1 MPFPAATGP
10 YPPLAFLSL
19 VSRHNER
26 DICILDGADLAPVS
40 PGSDRWIEVSPC
52 FLATV
57 MIPFGERSSL
67 RASISRCLEGWYE
80 QNFVYG
86 ISEISFN
93 LPCYINYRI
102 STNCSTN
109 HSDFSSFLYIPFI
122 NSKGKKEE
130 RKKKEQKILR
140 NTVTTENSH
149 GYQYLNGRVKK
160 TLYHVG
166 TSEIT
171 RF

>member
-57 MIPFGERSSL
+57 MMIPFGERSSL
-67 RASISRCLEGWYE
+67 RASISRCWKDGT
-80 QNFVYG
+80 
-86 ISEISFN
+86 S
-93 LPCYINYRI
+93 
-102 STNCSTN
+102 
-109 HSDFSSFLYIPFI
+109 
-122 NSKGKKEE
+122 
-130 RKKKEQKILR
+130 
-140 NTVTTENSH
+140 
-149 GYQYLNGRVKK
+149 K
-160 TLYHVG
+160 TLFTELAKYLLIFRV
-166 TSEIT
+166 I
-171 RF
+171 